1 MDKETQEIITK
12 TLLEI
17 KVVEEKFSKIQENP
31 ALYGAENGL
40 TAHELET
47 LEKLLNQLNA
57 VNIAAD
63 AIIKR
68 ALTN

>member
-1 MDKETQEIITK
+1 MDNETQVLITR
-12 TLLEI
+12 TLMEI
-17 KVVEEKFSKIQENP
+17 KTVEEKFSKIQENP
-31 ALYGAENGL
+31 ALYGAEYGL

-47 LEKLLNQLNA
+47 LEKLYSLLGV

-68 ALTN
+68 ILS